1 MGGLT
6 GAFVAEMNQTT
17 QLAHRRKRPAGDFTP
32 DGIERTEPRP
42 ASNVFCRAAE
52 GQNQWPVS
60 QDSCRSDKLIDTPKA
75 PGNRQTIG
83 DDKRRVLIMFKGVE
97 QPGIRTVIC

>member
-1 MGGLT
+1 MRLGPTATRL
-6 GAFVAEMNQTT
+6 
-17 QLAHRRKRPAGDFTP
+17 KRA
-32 DGIERTEPRP
+32 
-42 ASNVFCRAAE
+42 VFPF
-52 GQNQWPVS
+52 Q
-60 QDSCRSDKLIDTPKA
+60 KA

>member
-1 MGGLT
+1 MLSLSQH
-6 GAFVAEMNQTT
+6 ERKSLQT
-17 QLAHRRKRPAGDFTP
+17 
-32 DGIERTEPRP
+32 P

-60 QDSCRSDKLIDTPKA
+60 QDSCRSDKLIDTRKA

-83 DDKRRVLIMFKGVE
+83 DDKRRVLIIFKGVE